1 MWPRIMMLHIPA
13 ASGNDDDDDDEAA
26 AAAATAEPRLFNVFE
41 LEK

>member
-1 MWPRIMMLHIPA
+1 MMLHIPA
-13 ASGNDDDDDDEAA
+13 ASGNDDDDEAA

>member
-1 MWPRIMMLHIPA
+1 MMLHIPA

>member
-1 MWPRIMMLHIPA
+1 MLHIPA
-13 ASGNDDDDDDEAA
+13 ASGNDDDDEAA

>member
-1 MWPRIMMLHIPA
+1 MMLHIPA
-13 ASGNDDDDDDEAA
+13 ASGNDDDDDEAA